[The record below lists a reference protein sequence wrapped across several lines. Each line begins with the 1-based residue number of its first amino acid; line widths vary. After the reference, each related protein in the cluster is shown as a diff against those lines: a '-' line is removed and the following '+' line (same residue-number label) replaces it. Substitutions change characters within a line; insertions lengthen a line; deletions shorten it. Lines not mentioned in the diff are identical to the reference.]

1 MKLEKIK
8 DLVSQEMQTDI
19 KTKNRKRENV
29 YARAVYY
36 KLSRLHTN
44 QSLES
49 IAGVLDRDHATALH
63 GIKLFND
70 WIYKH
75 EPSYREIY
83 QKIDK
88 HIRKVNGTTDKDID
102 PAKYYRKKFADTLLE
117 LREARRENRMLKK
130 QIV

>member
-1 MKLEKIK
+1 MK
-8 DLVSQEMQTDI
+8 TDI
-19 KTKNRKRENV
+19 KTSNRKREMV

-36 KLSRLHTN
+36 KLSRLHTM
-44 QSLES
+44 QSLEK

-70 WIYKH
+70 WIYQR
-75 EPSYREIY
+75 EPSYREMY
-83 QKIDK
+83 KKIDK

-102 PAKYYRKKFADTLLE
+102 PAAYYKKKFAKTLLE
-117 LREARRENRMLKK
+117 LRRARNENRLLKK